1 MSSEALEL
9 LLTRRS
15 VKAGMLVEPGPSP
28 EQLRTIL
35 TAAARVP
42 DHKKLTPWRFI
53 IFEGAARAAFGA
65 ALAAA
70 CAAEEKEPPSTV
82 RLETERTRLTQA
94 VVALQR
100 LSTQPREA
108 LLFSS
113 EAPIDAARSARL
125 LGIITPEL
133 DARARS
139 LQSDLNE
146 LHEMREQMAQER
158 DQLAKAVTKLAKE
171 NDRLSDLIRKKGQ
184 AQKSTLAESASAQSK
199 LEKLAGQAKNLQ
211 DLIDRLNKAK
221 AETGPAAAPAP
232 ASQQVASAAAPGD
245 AATAAQRMQ
254 QPTNFRN
261 FPDAGRI

>member
-82 RLETERTRLTQA
+82 RLETERTRLLRAPCVVA
-94 VVALQR
+94 VVSRVTPNPAAPEWEQVLSCGAVGMNLCLAANAMGFGTCWLTEWYAYSPAVRAALR
-100 LSTQPREA
+100 LAQNERVAGFIYIGTARE
-108 LLFSS
+108 
-113 EAPIDAARSARL
+113 R
-125 LGIITPEL
+125 
-133 DARARS
+133 
-139 LQSDLNE
+139 
-146 LHEMREQMAQER
+146 QEDR
-158 DQLAKAVTKLAKE
+158 DRPDLAK
-171 NDRLSDLIRKKGQ
+171 I
-184 AQKSTLAESASAQSK
+184 
-199 LEKLAGQAKNLQ
+199 
-211 DLIDRLNKAK
+211 
-221 AETGPAAAPAP
+221 
-232 ASQQVASAAAPGD
+232 
-245 AATAAQRMQ
+245 ATRWEPM
-254 QPTNFRN
+254 
-261 FPDAGRI
+261 